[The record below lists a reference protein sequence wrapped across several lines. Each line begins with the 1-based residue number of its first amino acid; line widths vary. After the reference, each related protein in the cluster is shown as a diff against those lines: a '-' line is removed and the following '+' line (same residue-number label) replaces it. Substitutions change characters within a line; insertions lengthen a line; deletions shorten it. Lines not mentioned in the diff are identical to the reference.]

1 MRFCFLLQSECPDFD
16 SCIQIDIDEKK
27 PATICKIDHS
37 QFPQILQMTYFCG
50 AAKVCMDGGNSI
62 VLQRAKFNV
71 ENYYSLVGM
80 ANDLRRSFELLEVL
94 LPAFFSGANSIF
106 KEELRF
112 NTNSHPPIKNTTM
125 KALLNI
131 PAIQGELEFYSFTQ
145 QKFEQLYK
153 KFVMSSPS

>member
-1 MRFCFLLQSECPDFD
+1 MKILNFFCLLQSECPDFD

-80 ANDLRRSFELLEVL
+80 ANDLRRSFELLEIL
-94 LPAFFSGANSIF
+94 LPAFFLVLNPYL
-106 KEELRF
+106 K
-112 NTNSHPPIKNTTM
+112 KNCNLIQAVIRQS
-125 KALLNI
+125 KI
-131 PAIQGELEFYSFTQ
+131 P
-145 QKFEQLYK
+145 K
-153 KFVMSSPS
+153 